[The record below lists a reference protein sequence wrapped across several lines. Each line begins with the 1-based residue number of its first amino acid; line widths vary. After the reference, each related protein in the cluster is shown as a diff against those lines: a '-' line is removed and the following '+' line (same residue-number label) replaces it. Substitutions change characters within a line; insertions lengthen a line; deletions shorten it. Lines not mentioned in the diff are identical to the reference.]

1 MRKTSN
7 DHFLFLLGCKIME
20 DEIVHVLANDRDVGK
35 IVIIDNGE
43 ITDFVEKIKNV
54 GIVPEILPKETFW
67 SRHEQN
73 SYGTNQFNVVV
84 LIQPKHLHSSPKK
97 LKDTTYKTIK
107 EQEAYVDSIL
117 LFYGSCGKAF
127 NDLDNTFYGLDVNVH
142 ILGERKMSYTKQVTD
157 CISAVVGGDEKY
169 HSLLKQYPDALFF
182 TPLWSSNWDILFGDI
197 EKNIKS
203 DMKKKKF
210 FKMMGVKTLIKI
222 DTGINYET
230 EFDLKIN
237 QFAAKFDF
245 KVKEISGTSAII
257 EQCYANV
264 KDKILILEDK

>member
-20 DEIVHVLANDRDVGK
+20 DEIVHILANDRDVGK

-127 NDLDNTFYGLDVNVH
+127 NDLENTFYGLDVNVH

-182 TPLWSSNWDILFGDI
+182 TPMWSSNWDILFGDI
-197 EKNIKS
+197 EKSIKC
-203 DMKKKKF
+203 DEKKKKF

-230 EFDLKIN
+230 EFDLKID

-245 KVKEISGTSAII
+245 KVEEIRGTSSII
-257 EQCYANV
+257 EQCYSDV
-264 KDKILILEDK
+264 KGELYLS